1 MVKNSTIYRNIYIVH
16 KSLNTT
22 MQPAKFESRKFVSVD
37 PSKCTGCGI
46 CEYACTL
53 EKGESFGNPLKSRIR
68 VIRMTPLFNFA
79 LACRFCEDA
88 QCVKACPEKA
98 IVQSEKTGILM
109 LKEKECKGCD
119 WCVQACPHGGITI
132 HSDTGKIIACD
143 LCDGEPKCIEF
154 CPEEALDLVSTDEA
168 AEKRFNDAL
177 EQLPAE
183 TERLTNIVKNKEW
196 NSLLAD
202 AEKRAM
208 KVTEK
213 LEALNKK
220 ASSKKQK

>member
-1 MVKNSTIYRNIYIVH
+1 
-16 KSLNTT
+16 
-22 MQPAKFESRKFVSVD
+22 
-37 PSKCTGCGI
+37 
-46 CEYACTL
+46 
-53 EKGESFGNPLKSRIR
+53 
-68 VIRMTPLFNFA
+68 MTPLFNFA
-79 LACRFCEDA
+79 LACRACEDA

-98 IVQSEKTGILM
+98 LVQSEKTGVIM
-109 LKEKECKGCD
+109 VKDKQCKGCD
-119 WCVQACPHGGITI
+119 WCVQACPHGGIMI
-132 HSDTGKIIACD
+132 HSDTGKAIACD

-154 CPEEALDLVSTDEA
+154 CPEEALDLVCSDDEA
-168 AEKRFNDAL
+168 DKRFSGAL
-177 EQLPAE
+177 EKLPAE
-183 TERLTNIVKNKEW
+183 TERLASTVKNKEW

>member
-1 MVKNSTIYRNIYIVH
+1 
-16 KSLNTT
+16 
-22 MQPAKFESRKFVSVD
+22 MQPPKFTERKFVSVD

-53 EKGESFGNPLKSRIR
+53 EKGEAVWNPLRSRIR

-88 QCVKACPEKA
+88 PCVKACPEKA
-98 IVQSEKTGILM
+98 LVQSEKTGVLM
-109 LKEKECKGCD
+109 VKDKKCKGCD
-119 WCVQACPHGGITI
+119 WCIQACPHGGIVL
-132 HSDTGKIIACD
+132 HPDTGIAIACD
-143 LCDGEPKCIEF
+143 LCEGEPKCIEA
-154 CPEEALDLVSTDEA
+154 CPEEALDVVTSDEA
-168 AEKRFNDAL
+168 AEKRFSDTM
-177 EQLPAE
+177 EKLPSE
-183 TERLTNIVKNKEW
+183 TERLTEAVKKKDWKPMLE
-196 NSLLAD
+196 D

-220 ASSKKQK
+220 AQTKKQQT

>member
-1 MVKNSTIYRNIYIVH
+1 MS
-16 KSLNTT
+16 
-22 MQPAKFESRKFVSVD
+22 PAKFESRKFVSVD

-46 CEYACTL
+46 CEYACAI
-53 EKGESFGNPLKSRIR
+53 EKDESRGNPMCSRIR

-79 LACRFCEDA
+79 LACRACEDA

-98 IVQSEKTGILM
+98 LVQSEKTGVIM
-109 LKEKECKGCD
+109 VKDKQCKGCD
-119 WCVQACPHGGITI
+119 WCVQACPHGGIMI
-132 HSDTGKIIACD
+132 HSETGKAVACD
-143 LCDGEPKCIEF
+143 LCGGEPKCVEF
-154 CPEEALDLVSTDEA
+154 CPEEALDLVCSDDEA
-168 AEKRFNDAL
+168 DKRFSGAL
-177 EQLPAE
+177 EKLPAE
-183 TERLTNIVKNKEW
+183 TERLANIVKNKEW